1 MVTQYTKM
9 LDNNGSEVL
18 VEQDRVERF
27 LSEGWQLVDQPK
39 EEKKSQVKRSKN
51 KISAKAQ
58 VTSDEEVVEEKVED
72 IKPTEEELDAVPCVE
87 CGSEEHSYKDCG
99 EDNWTFSE
107 DDFETAKKED

>member
-9 LDNNGSEVL
+9 TKDGYPDQNIEPSK
-18 VEQDRVERF
+18 VERF

-39 EEKKSQVKRSKN
+39 EEKKSQVKSSKN

-58 VTSDEEVVEEKVED
+58 VTSDEKVVEEKVED

-99 EDNWTFSE
+99 EDNWTYSE